1 LIYQKALQRLS
12 GYGKSIWTATA
23 TSVKTKTVHRCA
35 SARVAMTRIRKTNAL
50 LLFFSP
56 LLLRLG
62 SSPVFPIAFL
72 AILGSADFAFSQGK
86 VRFPISVASKTV
98 GFSPVWAA
106 GKMGFFDQQGLQV
119 DLVLMRGAEKA
130 ALALVGESVYVAVGS
145 ADAFIT
151 AIESNFNVA
160 IVAGIINR
168 PSFFIMARKNY
179 KTYRDLR
186 GAVIGVTN
194 ISSGPAVALRYVLKA
209 KGLEYPRDYR
219 LVPAGPDVERT
230 MGLSSGQIDAT
241 PLAVPF
247 NFVAEELGYNT
258 IGSYLD
264 VVPDY
269 QVSVFAVNRGWAE
282 RNKNLLTRFMK
293 GMILG
298 MRWFLENKDA
308 AVAFLANELKL
319 KPEYARR
326 GWEFYKDKGL
336 WHPQSQ
342 VNMKGMNTTI
352 QIYNEVN
359 PAKPASAPDKYVD
372 ETFLR
377 DALKELSPK

>member
-1 LIYQKALQRLS
+1 MSLS
-12 GYGKSIWTATA
+12 
-23 TSVKTKTVHRCA
+23 A
-35 SARVAMTRIRKTNAL
+35 SHL
-50 LLFFSP
+50 
-56 LLLRLG
+56 
-62 SSPVFPIAFL
+62 FPIALFTV
-72 AILGSADFAFSQGK
+72 LGSADFAFPQAK

-130 ALALVGESVYVAVGS
+130 AMALVGESVYVAVGS

-151 AIESNFNVA
+151 AVESNFKVA

-179 KTYRDLR
+179 KTYQDLR

-247 NFVAEELGYNT
+247 NFVAEELGYNI

-282 RNKNLLTRFMK
+282 KNKTLLTRFMK

-298 MRWFLENKDA
+298 MGWFLENKDA
-308 AVAFLANELKL
+308 AVAFLVNELKL

-342 VNMKGMNTTI
+342 VNIKGMHTTI

-359 PAKPASAPDKYVD
+359 PAKPASAPEKYVD

-377 DALKELSPK
+377 DALRELSLK

>member
-1 LIYQKALQRLS
+1 MKLIPRLFIR
-12 GYGKSIWTATA
+12 YGQAI
-23 TSVKTKTVHRCA
+23 
-35 SARVAMTRIRKTNAL
+35 L
-50 LLFFSP
+50 L
-56 LLLRLG
+56 
-62 SSPVFPIAFL
+62 AFL
-72 AILGSADFAFSQGK
+72 TVLGSADFAFAQGK

-130 ALALVGESVYVAVGS
+130 AMALVGESVYVAVGS

-151 AIESNFNVA
+151 AAESNFDVA

-179 KTYRDLR
+179 KTYQDLR
-186 GAVIGVTN
+186 GSVIGVTN
-194 ISSGPAVALRYVLKA
+194 VSSGPAVALRYVLKA

-247 NFVAEELGYNT
+247 NFVAEELGYNIT
-258 IGSYLD
+258 GSYLD

-282 RNKNLLTRFMK
+282 KNKTRLTRFMK

-308 AVAFLANELKL
+308 AVAFLVNELKL

-342 VNMKGMNTTI
+342 VNIKGMHTTI

-359 PAKPASAPDKYVD
+359 AAKPASAPEKYVD

-377 DALKELSPK
+377 DALRELSLK